1 MEMIVSNNPKDNAT
15 IGFIRPV
22 GRGRVLVLSIYL
34 SDSLSKK
41 LLRVF
46 AAATVNVVPRTVR
59 APVVQ
64 SGLFGANHHPPAAVK
79 ITSALKR
86 GLVRSIRS

>member
-1 MEMIVSNNPKDNAT
+1 MIVNSKPKARAT

-22 GRGRVLVLSIYL
+22 GNGRVLVLSMYL

-41 LLRVF
+41 LLSVF
-46 AAATVNVVPRTVR
+46 AAATVSVVPET
-59 APVVQ
+59 AKNPVVQ
-64 SGLFGANHHPPAAVK
+64 SGVLGANHHPPAAVK
-79 ITSALKR
+79 ITRELKR